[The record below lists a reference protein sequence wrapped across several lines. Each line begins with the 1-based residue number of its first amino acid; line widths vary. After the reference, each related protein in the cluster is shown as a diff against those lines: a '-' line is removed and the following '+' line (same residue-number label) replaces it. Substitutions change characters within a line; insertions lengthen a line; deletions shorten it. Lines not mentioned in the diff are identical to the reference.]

1 VICKTC
7 WFISKKSKCFL
18 GWALEHGQI
27 KKLAKISKNCKL
39 HEKRAESR
47 TVPL

>member
-7 WFISKKSKCFL
+7 WFIFKKSKCFL
-18 GWALEHGQI
+18 GWDLEHGQI
-27 KKLAKISKNCKL
+27 KQLAKITKNCKL

-47 TVPL
+47 KVSL